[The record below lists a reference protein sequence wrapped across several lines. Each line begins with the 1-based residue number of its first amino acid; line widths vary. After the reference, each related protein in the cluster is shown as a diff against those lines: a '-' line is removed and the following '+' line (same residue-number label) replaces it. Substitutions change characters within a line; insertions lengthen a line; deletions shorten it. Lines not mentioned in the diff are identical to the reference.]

1 MIALYATWVRAY
13 FLKDAGWTV
22 WGAVQSS
29 VVGVPV
35 LAVPIRPR
43 PYGNATPTVSPRGG
57 AQFPKTV
64 NGAGANA
71 PLMNNR
77 EYVEPRGK
85 NGGIVVGRVASPT
98 PMSSAWASTAWIE
111 SSTWRYR
118 ALNVVASVSRVGSFA
133 NAAFTWA

>member
-77 EYVEPRGK
+77 EYVEPREK
-85 NGGIVVGRVASPT
+85 NGGIVVGSGPSP
-98 PMSSAWASTAWIE
+98 PPVSNARGPPALIE
-111 SSTWRYR
+111 SQTWRE
-118 ALNVVASVSRVGSFA
+118 
-133 NAAFTWA
+133 

>member
-1 MIALYATWVRAY
+1 MMALYATWVRAY

-64 NGAGANA
+64 NGAGAKA
-71 PLMNNR
+71 PLRNNTQKG
-77 EYVEPRGK
+77 EPRGK
-85 NGGIVVGRVASPT
+85 NGGNLVGNVRPPRT
-98 PMSSAWASTAWIE
+98 P
-111 SSTWRYR
+111 R
-118 ALNVVASVSRVGSFA
+118 
-133 NAAFTWA
+133 

>member
-43 PYGNATPTVSPRGG
+43 PYGNATPTVSQRGG

-64 NGAGANA
+64 NGAGEKA

-77 EYVEPRGK
+77 KYVEPREK
-85 NGGIVVGRVASPT
+85 NGGIVVGRAPSHPPRCNACAPQASYQSAHLRCFVLTNDVA
-98 PMSSAWASTAWIE
+98 
-111 SSTWRYR
+111 RR
-118 ALNVVASVSRVGSFA
+118 Q
-133 NAAFTWA
+133 